1 MWSSGTVFDPYPDHT
16 FPYGILMKAV
26 HIIGSKTLGG
36 AERFFLRLVSALA
49 THGVEVTAIV
59 RRGSEVAGA
68 ARDVVPTVELPLRT
82 VWDPFSRPGRLQ
94 DDQETQARRGP
105 DLRWAGRPGSPDRNG
120 DDGPVHIAR
129 LGGYYKLAGYR
140 HAHAW
145 IVNTRGLGDYLV
157 ENGFP
162 ADRVYLIGNFIDI
175 PQSKAKDEINSL
187 RLSFGI
193 PGDAIV
199 LMTAGRFIEVKGH
212 AGLLEAFSHIPQ
224 RIKGRRPW
232 LLLLG
237 DGPLGAS
244 LKAQARALG
253 IEDRTVWTGW
263 QTEPEPFFQAADL
276 VVFPSHEQET
286 FGNVILEAWAAG
298 KPLVTTRFRGAVEIT
313 CHGEDAWQVPCRDPA
328 ALGRGIVS
336 VLEDPTLAAR
346 IAHRGSE
353 KVRKEFSREAIVRR
367 YVKLYERLMSVPAQR
382 DL

>member
-1 MWSSGTVFDPYPDHT
+1 
-16 FPYGILMKAV
+16 MKAV

-82 VWDPFSRPGRLQ
+82 VWDPFSRLAVSRTIKKLRPDVVQTYMGRATRLTR
-94 DDQETQARRGP
+94 QERGH
-105 DLRWAGRPGSPDRNG
+105 
-120 DDGPVHIAR
+120 GPVHIAR